1 MHNNRTP
8 TGPVSVSAPVSVNA
22 PAPACGAD
30 CPTNYPSGN
39 VDNRLIMSAAA
50 RLGGPM
56 GLYMTVLV
64 RCGGKGHCWPSVEKL
79 ATDLGAPVRTVVRWR
94 DHLVKEGLVSIKRR
108 RRPLTSMIYLT
119 AGGSREA
126 TSGTSQREATSG
138 VNETTKEGRGVPDS
152 VPAWARTREKVV
164 NREWRRAMKGPRSIP
179 SDPVLYEPVLNE
191 LIQGPASTSPA
202 ARVSVANQAA
212 THSERMT
219 EATA

>member
-1 MHNNRTP
+1 MA
-8 TGPVSVSAPVSVNA
+8 GE
-22 PAPACGAD
+22 C
-30 CPTNYPSGN
+30 GN

-179 SDPVLYEPVLNE
+179 SDPVLNE